1 MVVALA
7 PFLLLYVTLK
17 KNLLQRKRLS
27 PVVSPDA
34 FSKLFSSAF
43 SGKRSGAKYFLR
55 AFSGGFLRRLLW
67 RKSGRSIWCETW
79 RKTLSPNFLRQ
90 HSPAFSGFLRAFS
103 GFVFSGARSG
113 FRRWFWMLSPAFSGF
128 LRATFSK
135 LSPYFSLDVFF

>member
-1 MVVALA
+1 MYIYIYI
-7 PFLLLYVTLK
+7 LYVTLK
-17 KNLLQRKRLS
+17 KSFLQRKRLS

-34 FSKLFSSAF
+34 FSKLLSSAF
-43 SGKRSGAKYFLR
+43 SGARSGAKHFLR

-103 GFVFSGARSG
+103 GFAFSGARSG
-113 FRRWFWMLSPAFSGF
+113 FRRELWMLSPAFSGLFSPNF
-128 LRATFSK
+128 LR
-135 LSPYFSLDVFF
+135 FFF